1 MKSLQDGFDYLEFVR
16 EGYAQQSKYDKKA
29 GFKYTADELVRVDEM
44 VKVAGTDL
52 AFYGEA
58 MKHRYRMVADYIAHM
73 IEEIHEARAYV
84 PRRTWKNEE
93 VSFLDDSDKRGEF
106 VAEMFDILLFHR
118 AVLAYAGIA
127 PEEFLDAAR
136 KKLKYNDQRK
146 DHNINGTEAAHRD
159 PKAELQGDCPSSEAL
174 RAYEKSGPKFSAGS
188 DEVFADG
195 FGFRLRDS

>member
-1 MKSLQDGFDYLEFVR
+1 MHSLQDGFDYLRFIS
-16 EGYAQQSKYDKKA
+16 EGYTQQSKYDKKA
-29 GFKYTADELVRVDEM
+29 GFKYTADEMVRVDKM
-44 VKVAGTDL
+44 VDLAGRDL
-52 AFYGEA
+52 AFYTDA
-58 MKHRYRMVADYIAHM
+58 MNHRHRMVVDYMAHM

-93 VSFLDDSDKRGEF
+93 VSFMDDKDKRGEF

-118 AVLAYAGIA
+118 AVLAYAGIT

-159 PKAELQGDCPSSEAL
+159 PKAELNGDCPSSAAL
-174 RAYEKSGPKFSAGS
+174 RAYERTGPQHSAGN
-188 DEVFADG
+188 
-195 FGFRLRDS
+195 

>member
-1 MKSLQDGFDYLEFVR
+1 MHSLEDGFDYCKFIE

-29 GFKYTADELVRVDEM
+29 GFKYTADELKRIDAL
-44 VKVAGTDL
+44 VKVGGKDL
-52 AFYGEA
+52 VFYDEV
-58 MKHRYRMVADYIAHM
+58 MSHRYQMVTDYMAHM

-93 VSFLDDSDKRGEF
+93 VSFLDDEDKRREF

-118 AVLAYAGIA
+118 AVLAYAGVT

-146 DHNINGTEAAHRD
+146 DHNINGTEAAQRD
-159 PKAELQGDCPSSEAL
+159 VKAELRGDCPSSDAL
-174 RAYEKSGPKFSAGS
+174 RQYEETGPKFSAGS
-188 DEVFADG
+188 GEAWADG